1 MKKFQDTMERLNRV
15 DSELPIEYSSL
26 LRSTFERLN
35 GKDSVA
41 MVQESELKKAIAE
54 NDKSSAELKLVKQ

>member
-1 MKKFQDTMERLNRV
+1 MERLNRV

-54 NDKSSAELKLVKQ
+54 NDNKTDVI

>member
-1 MKKFQDTMERLNRV
+1 MERLNRV

-54 NDKSSAELKLVKQ
+54 QDKSSAELKLVKQ

>member
-1 MKKFQDTMERLNRV
+1 MERLNKV
-15 DSELPIEYSSL
+15 DSELPIEYSAL
-26 LRSTFERLN
+26 LRSTFERLS

-54 NDKSSAELKLVKQ
+54 QEKSSAELKLV

>member
-1 MKKFQDTMERLNRV
+1 MKKFQDTMERLNKV

-26 LRSTFERLN
+26 LRSTFERLS

-41 MVQESELKKAIAE
+41 MVQESELKKAITE
-54 NDKSSAELKLVKQ
+54 QEKSSAELKLV